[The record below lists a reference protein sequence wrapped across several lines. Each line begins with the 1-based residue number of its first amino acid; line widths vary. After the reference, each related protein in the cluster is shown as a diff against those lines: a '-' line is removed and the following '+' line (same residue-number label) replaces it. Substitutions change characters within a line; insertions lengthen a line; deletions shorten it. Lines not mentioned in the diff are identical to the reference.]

1 MKIKEYFEPL
11 IAVGVAVGLIVGAI
25 TYFATAEDMK
35 FVQNRL
41 DQKIQFDR
49 MSDTKRMMYEI
60 RRENKDK
67 PFEKWPIKDQK
78 LYQEL
83 ELQLEDTQGELK
95 KKK

>member
-1 MKIKEYFEPL
+1 MKLKEYFEPM
-11 IAVGVAVGLIVGAI
+11 IAVGITVGLIVGAI
-25 TYFATAEDMK
+25 TYFATAEDLK
-35 FVQNRL
+35 FTQNRL
-41 DQKIQFDR
+41 EQKIQFDR